1 MDLEYSQGQ
10 AQRVLRQRNM
20 LALTCAGLSVL
31 TVASLIAAS
40 VKDREIVLQPIAGRS
55 VTISSRAMD
64 RDYLELVTR
73 DTAVLM
79 FNRTPQS
86 ADYWMNQVLKIAHP
100 SAYGKLKG
108 ELIKIVDD
116 QRGSSVAQFFTM
128 EKLTVDPKGLSSTVT
143 GVLHTMV
150 GREEVSAIQRTF
162 QFKWTYTGLELRLIG
177 FRAVE
182 PATAGPASQSNA
194 SGEATP

>member
-1 MDLEYSQGQ
+1 M
-10 AQRVLRQRNM
+10 
-20 LALTCAGLSVL
+20 L